1 MHRRPSSSVLG
12 APRLRMRCSSL
23 SRAAR
28 ALAVLVAIVSIA
40 SSCAYRYETRDFDLS
55 IPDSAQ
61 SSFIYDSNGTQ
72 ITLLRTPEN
81 RVYKRIDEIPD
92 LLKNAVVAIEDE
104 RFYQHKGYD
113 LKGLIRS
120 ARSNVS
126 AGGVSQGASTIT
138 QQYVGG
144 VFLDRNEKTAKRKLQ
159 EIALARQFEQEYTK
173 DFILEQYLNWVFLG
187 NGANGVQAAAKTYF
201 NKDVGDLSLPESAL
215 IAGLIQ
221 RPSDLNPFKNPE
233 GAKKRRNLVLERM
246 LVNDFISQQEYDEAA
261 TAPVVTQAYTPIT
274 EERYPAGHFVEE
286 VKAWFLGQEQFGA
299 TEQERQRLLFEGG
312 LKIYTTIDLNLQ
324 AQAEAARDAVIGEE
338 NPNLEAAVVTMDPR
352 NGNVLAMVGGKDY
365 FGASPYAKVNLA
377 DGDGRQTGSSIKP
390 VALAAALSAG
400 WPASKTYNA
409 PSFIELHPEGQSQPW
424 QVRGG
429 GGGAAT
435 SLVEAT
441 RKSYNTVYAQLILD
455 LGVDKLVSMATQL
468 GITHP
473 IEDVPA
479 SVLGSS
485 NVTMLDMATAF
496 STFSSRGLRRDP
508 VFVTRIVK
516 ADGTT
521 LYEHDY
527 KQTRA
532 LETEVADQVSSILE
546 GVITSGTGT
555 SAKIGR
561 PAAGKTGSA
570 QNNADAT
577 FVGYTPDRTTAVWVG
592 FPEGQIPMQAPN
604 TKRTVFGGG
613 YPAQIWKGV
622 MEAAL
627 ADVPPSEFP
636 TPPSTTTT
644 STTVLPGELV
654 PVPSVENMTLDQ
666 AKAALQD
673 AGFSV
678 LTVEVSSD
686 EFAPGTVVNQA
697 PQAGA
702 SAPKN
707 SAVTLEVAT
716 VPSALVIPNV
726 VGLTRDEGRSQL
738 TTGGFSVSEIFE
750 PAPAGTS
757 PAPVSGHIWKTT
769 PAAGGNKP
777 TDGIVQIH
785 IQP

>member
-1 MHRRPSSSVLG
+1 MHRRSPSSALG
-12 APRLRMRCSSL
+12 APR
-23 SRAAR
+23 
-28 ALAVLVAIVSIA
+28 ALVVLAILVATVSLA

-55 IPDSAQ
+55 IPESAQ
-61 SSFIYDSNGTQ
+61 SSFIYDKNGTQ

-92 LLKNAVVAIEDE
+92 LLKNAVIAIEDE

-159 EIALARQFEQEYTK
+159 EIALSRQFEQEYTK
-173 DFILEQYLNWVFLG
+173 DFILEQYLNWIFLG
-187 NGANGVQAAAKTYF
+187 NGANGVQAASKTYF
-201 NKDVGDLSLPESAL
+201 NKDVSELSLPEAAL

-221 RPSDLNPFKNPE
+221 RPSQLNPFKNPE
-233 GAKKRRNLVLERM
+233 GAKTRRNLVLERM
-246 LVNDFISQQEYDEAA
+246 FVNDLISQQEYNEAA
-261 TAPVVTQAYTPIT
+261 TAPIVLQPYVPIT
-274 EERYPAGHFVEE
+274 EERYEAGHFVEE
-286 VKAWFLGQEQFGA
+286 VKSWFLAQEQFGA

-324 AQAEAARDAVIGEE
+324 RAAEAARDTIIGGE
-338 NPNLEAAVVTMDPR
+338 NPGLESAIVTMDPST
-352 NGNVLAMVGGKDY
+352 GNVLAMVGGKDF
-365 FGASPYAKVNLA
+365 FGASTSSKVNLA

-390 VALAAALSAG
+390 VALAAALEAG
-400 WPASKTYNA
+400 WPASKTFSA
-409 PSFIELHPEGQSQPW
+409 PSSITLFPPGQTQPW

-429 GGGAAT
+429 GGGSAVN
-435 SLVEAT
+435 LVDAT
-441 RKSYNTVYAQLILD
+441 RRSYNTVYAQLILE
-455 LGVDKLVSMATQL
+455 LGVDKMVSMASRL

-473 IEDVPA
+473 IEAVPA

-496 STFSSRGLRRDP
+496 STFAERGLRHDP

-521 LYEHDY
+521 LYEHPY
-527 KQTRA
+527 TQTRV
-532 LETEVADQVSSILE
+532 LETNVADQMNAILE
-546 GVITSGTGT
+546 GVITSGTGR
-555 SAKIGR
+555 SANIGR

-577 FVGYTPDRTTAVWVG
+577 FVGYTPDRATAVWVG
-592 FPEGQIPMQAPN
+592 FPEGQVPMQKPQ
-604 TKRTVFGGG
+604 TKITVFGGT
-613 YPAQIWKGV
+613 YPAQIWKLV

-627 ADVPPSEFP
+627 TDIPPSDFAD
-636 TPPSTTTT
+636 PPSTTTT
-644 STTVLPGELV
+644 STTLPLGEAV
-654 PVPSVENMTLDQ
+654 PVPSVENMTVE
-666 AKAALQD
+666 AATAALKE

-678 LTVEVSSD
+678 LTVNVESD
-686 EFAPGTVVNQA
+686 EYAPGTVINQA
-697 PQAGA
+697 PAAGV

-707 SAVTLEVAT
+707 SKVTIEVAATPTAADIT
-716 VPSALVIPNV
+716 VPNVI
-726 VGLTRDEGRSQL
+726 GLAREVARSQL
-738 TTGGFSVSEIFE
+738 VTGGFNVTEVFE

-757 PAPVSGHIWKTT
+757 PTPASGMVWKQS
-769 PAAGGNKP
+769 PAAGTTKSG
-777 TDGIVQIH
+777 DGIVQIS

>member
-1 MHRRPSSSVLG
+1 MSENAFMHRRTSLFAAG
-12 APRLRMRCSSL
+12 ARRV
-23 SRAAR
+23 RAVG
-28 ALAVLVAIVSIA
+28 ALLALMALA

-61 SSFIYDSNGTQ
+61 SSFLYDANGTQ

-92 LLKNAVVAIEDE
+92 VLKDAVIAIEDE

-120 ARSNVS
+120 ARNNVE

-144 VFLDRNEKTAKRKLQ
+144 VFLDRSEKTAKRKLQ

-173 DFILEQYLNWVFLG
+173 DFILEQYLNWIFLG

-221 RPSDLNPFKNPE
+221 RPSTLNPFKNPE
-233 GAKKRRNLVLERM
+233 GAKKRRNLVLDRM
-246 LVNDFISQQEYDEAA
+246 LANDFISQQEYNEAV
-261 TAPVVTQAYTPIT
+261 TAPVVTQQYVPIT
-274 EERYPAGHFVEE
+274 EERYVAGHFVDE
-286 VKAWFLGQEQFGA
+286 VKAWFLDQEQFGA

-324 AQAEAARDAVIGEE
+324 RAAEQARNDVIGGE
-338 NPNLEAAVVTMDPR
+338 NPTLEAAIVTMDPS
-352 NGNVLAMVGGKDY
+352 NGNVLAMVGGKDF
-365 FGASPYAKVNLA
+365 FGTSAYSKVNLA
-377 DGDGRQTGSSIKP
+377 DGEGRQTGSSIKP
-390 VALAAALSAG
+390 VALAAALEAG

-409 PSFIELHPEGQSQPW
+409 PSFIELFPPGQTVPW

-429 GGGAAT
+429 GGGSAVN
-435 SLVEAT
+435 LVEAT
-441 RKSYNTVYAQLILD
+441 RKSYNTVYAQLILE
-455 LGVDKLVSMATQL
+455 LGPEKLVEMASRI

-473 IEDVPA
+473 IDNVPA

-496 STFSSRGLRRDP
+496 STFAARGLRHDP

-521 LYEHDY
+521 LYEHNY
-527 KQTRA
+527 TQTRA
-532 LETEVADQVSSILE
+532 IETDVADQVNDILQ
-546 GVITSGTGT
+546 GVITGGTGR
-555 SAKIGR
+555 SANIGR

-577 FVGYTPDRTTAVWVG
+577 FVGYTPDRATAVWVG
-592 FPEGQIPMQAPN
+592 FPEGQIPMQKPSTAI
-604 TKRTVFGGG
+604 TVFGGT
-613 YPAQIWKGV
+613 YPARIWKGV

-627 ADVPPSEFP
+627 ANIPESQFAEPPV
-636 TPPSTTTT
+636 TTTT
-644 STTVLPGELV
+644 STTVVLGEAV
-654 PVPSVENMTLDQ
+654 PVPSVENLTLEQ
-666 AKAALQD
+666 ATAALQD

-678 LTVEVSSD
+678 LAVDVESD

-697 PQAGA
+697 PAAGV

-707 SAVTLEVAT
+707 SSITLEVAIA
-716 VPSALVIPNV
+716 PSAAVTVPNV
-726 VGLTRDEGRSQL
+726 VGLTRDEARSQL
-738 TTGGFSVSEIFE
+738 VTGGFNVSEVFE
-750 PAPAGTS
+750 PAPAGTT
-757 PAPVSGHIWKTT
+757 PTPVSGHVWKTAPT
-769 PAAGGNKP
+769 AGSPKP
-777 TDGIVQIH
+777 TDGSAVQIF